1 MPRPDSAAGK
11 SLGLADSIGTALGGL
26 IALAAALGIGRFVYT
41 PILPP
46 MIEALHLSKSEAGLI
61 ASVNFVGYLLGALLA
76 AMPGLVGS
84 RRLWLLGALAISAV
98 TTAAMGLTQMLPAFL
113 ALRLIGGIAS
123 AFVLILSSTIVL
135 DRLAEA
141 GRSGLSALHFAG
153 VGTGITVSAV
163 LVAELQHLGESWQ
176 VLWLASGAVTFVAL
190 LAAAGLL
197 PEGTAPPVR
206 STREDRGAI
215 DRGLRRLMIAYGLFG
230 FGYVITATFLV
241 AIVRATPTIRPF
253 EPVIWIVFG
262 IAAVPSVTLWTR
274 LAQPIGIPAAFAI
287 ACIVEA
293 AGVLASVA
301 WPTTLGVFLAAILVG
316 GIHGPD
322 CAWADGGPRSR
333 HRRSTP
339 RACTYDW
346 RLRRWSDHRADLCG
360 FCLGSSGQFH
370 CILHCRGTR
379 APRCCITCRGMS
391 WPLSKASPVH
401 TVRSPHRRGRA
412 TNICSLVN

>member
-1 MPRPDSAAGK
+1 MCAERPDTEVRRI
-11 SLGLADSIGTALGGL
+11 GLADSVCTALGGL
-26 IALAAALGIGRFVYT
+26 IAIAAALGIGRFVYT

-46 MIEALHLSKSEAGLI
+46 MIEALRLSKSEAGLI
-61 ASVNFVGYLLGALLA
+61 ASANFVGYLLGALLA
-76 AMPGLVGS
+76 AMPGLIGS

-98 TTAAMGLTQMLPAFL
+98 TTTAMGLTQMLPAFL

-135 DRLAEA
+135 ERLAEA

-153 VGTGITVSAV
+153 VGMGIVVSAA
-163 LVAELQHLGESWQ
+163 LVAELQHLNECWQ

-190 LAAAGLL
+190 AAAAGLL
-197 PEGTAPPVR
+197 PEGASPTFR
-206 STREDRGAI
+206 NGSEERRAI
-215 DRGLRRLMIAYGLFG
+215 DRGLRRLVIAYGLFG

-262 IAAVPSVTLWTR
+262 IAAVPSVALWTR

-287 ACIVEA
+287 ACIVEG

-316 GIHGPD
+316 GTFMGLTALGLMGARARTLGDPRRALALMTGAFGFGQIVGPIF
-322 CAWADGGPRSR
+322 AGFA
-333 HRRSTP
+333 
-339 RACTYDW
+339 
-346 RLRRWSDHRADLCG
+346 SDH
-360 FCLGSSGQFH
+360 LGSF
-370 CILHCRGTR
+370 T
-379 APRCCITCRGMS
+379 
-391 WPLSKASPVH
+391 ASSIVAAL
-401 TVRSPHRRGRA
+401 GL
-412 TNICSLVN
+412 LVAALLAAA

>member
-1 MPRPDSAAGK
+1 MRPDSEARR
-11 SLGLADSIGTALGGL
+11 SLGLADSICTALGGL

-46 MIEALHLSKSEAGLI
+46 MIEALQLSKSEAGLI

-113 ALRLIGGIAS
+113 GLRLIGGIAS

-176 VLWLASGAVTFVAL
+176 VLWLASGAVTFAAL

-197 PEGTAPPVR
+197 PQGASPTVR
-206 STREDRGAI
+206 STRREERGAI

-316 GIHGPD
+316 GTFMGLTALGLMGARARAVGDPRRALALMTGAFGFGQIIGPIF
-322 CAWADGGPRSR
+322 AGFA
-333 HRRSTP
+333 
-339 RACTYDW
+339 
-346 RLRRWSDHRADLCG
+346 SDR
-360 FCLGSSGQFH
+360 LGSF
-370 CILHCRGTR
+370 T
-379 APRCCITCRGMS
+379 
-391 WPLSKASPVH
+391 ASSIVAAL
-401 TVRSPHRRGRA
+401 GLLA
-412 TNICSLVN
+412 AALLAAA

>member
-1 MPRPDSAAGK
+1 MRPDSEARR
-11 SLGLADSIGTALGGL
+11 SLGLADSICTALGGL

-113 ALRLIGGIAS
+113 GLRLVGGIAS

-135 DRLAEA
+135 ERLAEA

-176 VLWLASGAVTFVAL
+176 VLWLASGAVTFAAL

-197 PEGTAPPVR
+197 PQGASPTVR
-206 STREDRGAI
+206 STRREERGAI

-241 AIVRATPTIRPF
+241 AIVRATPAIRPY

-316 GIHGPD
+316 GTFMGLTALGLMGARARAVGDPRRALALMTGAFGFGQIIGPIF
-322 CAWADGGPRSR
+322 AGFA
-333 HRRSTP
+333 
-339 RACTYDW
+339 
-346 RLRRWSDHRADLCG
+346 SDR
-360 FCLGSSGQFH
+360 LGSF
-370 CILHCRGTR
+370 T
-379 APRCCITCRGMS
+379 
-391 WPLSKASPVH
+391 ASSIVAAL
-401 TVRSPHRRGRA
+401 GLLA
-412 TNICSLVN
+412 AALLAAA

>member
-1 MPRPDSAAGK
+1 MMSAARPDSEARR
-11 SLGLADSIGTALGGL
+11 SPGLADSICTALGGL
-26 IALAAALGIGRFVYT
+26 IATAAALGIGRFVYT

-61 ASVNFVGYLLGALLA
+61 ASANFVGYLLGALLA

-113 ALRLIGGIAS
+113 GLRLIGGIAS

-153 VGTGITVSAV
+153 VGTGITVPAV

-176 VLWLASGAVTFVAL
+176 VLWLASGAVTFAAL

-197 PEGTAPPVR
+197 PQGASPTVR
-206 STREDRGAI
+206 STRREERGAI

-241 AIVRATPTIRPF
+241 AIVRATPAIRPY

-301 WPTTLGVFLAAILVG
+301 WPTTVGVFLAAILVG
-316 GIHGPD
+316 GTFMGLTALGLMEARARAVGDPRRALALMTGAFGFGQIIGPIF
-322 CAWADGGPRSR
+322 AGLA
-333 HRRSTP
+333 
-339 RACTYDW
+339 
-346 RLRRWSDHRADLCG
+346 SDR
-360 FCLGSSGQFH
+360 LGSF
-370 CILHCRGTR
+370 T
-379 APRCCITCRGMS
+379 
-391 WPLSKASPVH
+391 ASSIVAAL
-401 TVRSPHRRGRA
+401 GLLA
-412 TNICSLVN
+412 AALLAAA